1 MHHLPNTADLPNT
14 VTTTA
19 VSSMAIVPQN
29 YFAGDVSRRT
39 IHGVRVDFNDK
50 SEIVGRKTFGTKLP
64 TCAYDMNN
72 AAPDLGSFIGEIVIP
87 KFPWNPSGS
96 LQTNPGG

>member
-14 VTTTA
+14 VTTKA
-19 VSSMAIVPQN
+19 VSSMMISPQN
-29 YFAGDVSRRT
+29 YFAGDLSRRT
-39 IHGVRVDFNDK
+39 VNQVRMSFDKNSNVTEVKRFGVQQ
-50 SEIVGRKTFGTKLP
+50 P
-64 TCAYDMNN
+64 TCALDMNKM
-72 AAPDLGSFIGEIVIP
+72 APDLSKFVGEIEIP

>member
-14 VTTTA
+14 VTTKA
-19 VSSMAIVPQN
+19 VSSMMISPQN
-29 YFAGDVSRRT
+29 YFSGDVSRRT
-39 IHGVRVDFNDK
+39 LHQVRMSFDKNSNVTGVKR
-50 SEIVGRKTFGTKLP
+50 FGVKQP
-64 TCAYDMNN
+64 TCALDMNTV
-72 AAPDLGSFIGEIVIP
+72 APDLSTFVGEIEIP